1 MSNALEARNKIHR
14 LEDFLLSMPEDE
26 KVDIDAMTFHHFAP
40 GVYAREMKIPKG
52 VVVTGKIHKTTH
64 LSIVSQGKISI
75 ATEEGNK
82 IIEAPAIFVTK
93 PGTKRAAYALEDT
106 TFITIHVTEET
117 DLDKIEQLVIA
128 KDYNELTYDAP
139 KEIAQ

>member
-1 MSNALEARNKIHR
+1 
-14 LEDFLLSMPEDE
+14 MPEE
-26 KVDIDAMTFHHFAP
+26 HKLDIDAMTFHHFAP

-64 LSIVSQGKISI
+64 LSIVSQGRISI

-117 DLDKIEQLVIA
+117 DLEKIEQLVIA
-128 KDYNELTYDAP
+128 KDYKELEHD
-139 KEIAQ
+139 KSLQIEGE